1 MEVNLLA
8 GRPEGWDQEIRSLTG
23 RTLFHAS
30 AWLDYVNAA
39 FPNRP
44 VQFLRVTRG
53 AELVGYLCAF
63 RAKRL
68 SFEVW
73 GSPFPS
79 AGLYLGPMLR
89 RDCDQA
95 EFMAMIDEY
104 CDQSGIAHLILCNHH
119 LRSGVMAALGFREQR
134 SVAFETSLVG
144 GESGVWNRMRGT
156 CRTRIRKAM
165 KCGLEGEVTTD
176 PGVVDE
182 FYELFVRTM
191 QWKRVAP
198 EYDVE
203 RPRTLF
209 RHLMPTNRLLAV
221 RVRHRGRV
229 IAAGLY
235 PHDDYAMYLWDDGYD
250 PEQLDSSPNE
260 LMRWTAIRAAI
271 ASGLRVFRAGGA
283 PLPSRMA
290 QKFGGVL
297 MPYVIYEKKYNIA
310 YPPVDHVLSGLRW
323 ARTRWTRFRIGHVTR
338 KVSEWL
344 PILMFWV
351 VPIAPTAADLFT

>member
-1 MEVNLLA
+1 MELSLLA
-8 GRPEGWDQEIRSLTG
+8 GRPEGWDQEIRPLIG

-30 AWLDYVNAA
+30 AWHDYVDAA

-44 VQFLRVTRG
+44 VQFIRVTQG
-53 AELVGYLCAF
+53 AELVGYLCAL

-79 AGLYLGPMLR
+79 VGLYLGPMLR
-89 RDCDQA
+89 RESDQA
-95 EFMAMIDEY
+95 DFMGMIDEY
-104 CDQSGIAHLILCNHH
+104 CDQNGIDHLVLCNRH
-119 LRSGVMAALGFREQR
+119 LRSEVMAALGFREQR
-134 SVAFETSLVG
+134 GLAFETSLVG
-144 GESGVWNRMRGT
+144 GESSVWNRMRGT

-182 FYELFVRTM
+182 FYDLFVRTM
-191 QWKRVAP
+191 EWKRVAP

-203 RPRTLF
+203 RPRALF
-209 RHLMPTNRLLAV
+209 RHLMPANQLLAI
-221 RVRHRGRV
+221 RVKHRGKV
-229 IAAGLY
+229 IAAGFY
-235 PHDDYAMYLWDDGYD
+235 PHDDSAMYLWDDAYD

-271 ASGLRVFRAGGA
+271 ASGLRVFRPGGA

-297 MPYVIYEKKYNIA
+297 VPYVIYEKIYNIA

-323 ARTRWTRFRIGHVTR
+323 ARNHWTRFRVGGVTR
-338 KVSEWL
+338 NLREWL
-344 PILMFWV
+344 LTLILCIIRV
-351 VPIAPTAADLFT
+351 APAAVDVFT